1 LAAADLDG
9 VILTHST
16 RRPLDAAP
24 AHRRRWARHQGVI
37 MSNLQRAS
45 VGAYHFTDIYPEFP
59 NLTVQYQYE
68 DK

>member
-1 LAAADLDG
+1 
-9 VILTHST
+9 
-16 RRPLDAAP
+16 
-24 AHRRRWARHQGVI
+24 